1 VPGSAPNL
9 AKLDANAT
17 NRVATTAA
25 SAAIIYDRRGAQP
38 VSKREAFVL
47 DDRGARISFSALG
60 VDAHAFWGDPAL
72 RRVQEFLRQHP
83 DQPFPLGRAAE
94 IAGLEYTY
102 FSQYFHRR
110 VGITF
115 VRWVN
120 ALRISKALELLIDTE
135 LPIAEIAV
143 RTGYRDART
152 LQRNFKQLT
161 GQQAKV
167 LRQAFRSA
175 SRPRTKQPLPPVAG
189 KAAKLA
195 GDTVDLRPAPG
206 GESPPAYQA
215 PESPGTP
222 PAGDDGDR

>member
-1 VPGSAPNL
+1 M
-9 AKLDANAT
+9 
-17 NRVATTAA
+17 
-25 SAAIIYDRRGAQP
+25 
-38 VSKREAFVL
+38 SKREAFVL

-83 DQPFPLGRAAE
+83 DQPFPLGLAAE

-120 ALRISKALELLIDTE
+120 ALRVSKALELLIDTD

-167 LRQAFRSA
+167 LRQAFRGA
-175 SRPRTKQPLPPVAG
+175 SRPRTRPPLPPG
-189 KAAKLA
+189 KAATSA
-195 GDTVDLRPAPG
+195 GDTVDLRPAAA
-206 GESPPAYQA
+206 GENPSAYQA
-215 PESPGTP
+215 REPLGTP